1 MHDAIELEQ
10 RGIPTVAIHTTV
22 FMNSADAHAKAYGRP
37 DFESLAVQH
46 PISGRPTAE
55 VAEKTDAIVT
65 EIVRVLTG
73 SPVPPE

>member
-37 DFESLAVQH
+37 DFESLAVRH

-55 VAEKTDAIVT
+55 VEEKTDAIVT